1 MDIAENSPRTLR
13 AHREALAANPD
24 AYTADLPRL
33 RETAVGHL
41 KRFGFSRVTRRRCPS
56 LIDTFVEAIFAA
68 QQYRPFFHI
77 DSPLPFCWNAPKDWN
92 KNYIRYEWGHLRSR
106 NQNEDAHQ
114 IENICL
120 QSARC
125 NQHVQ
130 TSLDID
136 EVLHWLEGSPVA
148 SRVRAVLDCRQRLF
162 ASEAWHKLLT
172 DLERYR

>member
-1 MDIAENSPRTLR
+1 MDEFQSVRTLR
-13 AHREALAANPD
+13 MHREALAANPN

-41 KRFGFSRVTRRRCPS
+41 KRFGFSRVTRSRCPI
-56 LIDTFVEAIFAA
+56 LVDEFVGAVFAT
-68 QQYRPFFHI
+68 QECRPFFHI
-77 DSPLPFCWNAPKDWN
+77 DGALPYCWNSPKDWD

-130 TSLDID
+130 TSMDIA
-136 EVLHWLEGSPVA
+136 EVLAWLGGSSIA
-148 SRVRAVLDCRQRLF
+148 ARIQSVLERRRHLF
-162 ASEAWHKLLT
+162 ASDEWRRLLAE
-172 DLERYR
+172 LSYYC